1 MKIGIVGYGNLGRA
15 IEYMAED
22 YDDIE
27 IAGVFTRRDAD
38 AVRTRYAK
46 VYSIKEIKRHRNSID
61 TLILCHG
68 SSQDLPIAARD
79 LIRTFNIVDTYD
91 NHSRI
96 TEHKADLDS
105 VARACGRTAIVSL
118 GWDPGLLS
126 AIRLLLATLLPSA
139 SVNTFWGRG
148 VSQGHSEAIRRIPG
162 VIKALEYTVPRADAL
177 TLASLVCHRLED
189 TDRHK
194 RVCYIAVEKGREDSV
209 RRQVL
214 SMENY
219 FLGYDTEIHFLDEH
233 DPLFD
238 TATISHRGRIYALG
252 KSGVYCE
259 NKHSAFFD
267 LDIGSNP
274 ELTAHIALVGAR
286 VSARLSGEKKY
297 GCYTILDLPLAVLCE
312 SCGINANNYL

>member
-1 MKIGIVGYGNLGRA
+1 MRIGIVGYGNLGRA
-15 IEYMAED
+15 IEAAAEEH
-22 YDDIE
+22 DDIE
-27 IAGVFTRRDAD
+27 MCGVFTRRDVN
-38 AVRTRYAK
+38 AVKTRYCD
-46 VYSIKEIKRHRNSID
+46 VYPIKDIKRHRKRID
-61 TLILCHG
+61 TLILCQG
-68 SSQDLPIAARD
+68 SSQDLPSSACD
-79 LIRTFNIVDTYD
+79 LIRTFNVVDTYD

-96 TEHKADLDS
+96 AEHKADLDA

-126 AIRLLLATLLPSA
+126 AIRILLATLLPSS

-162 VIKALEYTVPRADAL
+162 VIKAIEYTVPRADAL

-194 RVCYIAVEKGREDSV
+194 RVCYIAAEKGREDSV
-209 RRQVL
+209 KRQVL

-219 FLGYDTEIHFLDEH
+219 FLGYDTEIHFLDEN
-233 DPLFD
+233 DPLLA

-252 KSGVYCE
+252 KSGAYGE

-267 LDIGSNP
+267 LEIGSNP
-274 ELTAHIALVGAR
+274 ELTAHIALMGAR
-286 VSARLSGEKKY
+286 IGARLSGEKKY
-297 GCYTILDLPLAVLCE
+297 GCYTIFDLPLSILCE
-312 SCGINANNYL
+312 SCGKNSLDYL